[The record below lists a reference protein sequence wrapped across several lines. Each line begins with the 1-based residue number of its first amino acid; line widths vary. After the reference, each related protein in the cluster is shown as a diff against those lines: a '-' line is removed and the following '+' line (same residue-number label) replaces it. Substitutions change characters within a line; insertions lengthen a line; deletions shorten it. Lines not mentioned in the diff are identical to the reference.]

1 MKVLKQKAHASVT
14 CPDGTYPGVL
24 SGYECKWRVPG
35 GAVEYVHRRE
45 FGIRGTV
52 QVNVT
57 VADGVVTCADQQGRN
72 V

>member
-1 MKVLKQKAHASVT
+1 MKVLKQKALAAVA
-14 CPDGTYPGVL
+14 CQDGVYPGVL
-24 SGYECKWRVPG
+24 SGYEVKWNVPG
-35 GAVEYVHRRE
+35 VPTEYIHRRE

-57 VADGVVTCADQQGRN
+57 VANGVVTCADRQGRN